1 MTLTTGSIGQHQTS
15 VGTTQNTA
23 KTAST
28 NTSATEK
35 ESSTASTQPSNLSDR
50 AQKIQKLNEEFFTG
64 GPRSVKITPS
74 FIQRLNEYGFLNDS
88 EASRY
93 LTDQQSLGTAQD
105 DTVGQLSDFIDDFSS
120 KLNEESS
127 ENSLVATLEKAK
139 TVLDN
144 LGNTNSNSAL
154 DIKTTSAELT
164 QYLNSDDAKT
174 LSKEDKDHLSQL
186 QMVLGIADTL
196 QPDNLSRSK
205 LNDYVRILNGF

>member
-1 MTLTTGSIGQHQTS
+1 MTLTTGSISQHQTS

-23 KTAST
+23 ETAST
-28 NTSATEK
+28 NKTTAEQENNVTSQA
-35 ESSTASTQPSNLSDR
+35 SNLSDR
-50 AQKIQKLNEEFFTG
+50 AQKIQKLNEEFFSG
-64 GPRSVKITPS
+64 GPRSVKITPA
-74 FIQRLNEYGFLNDS
+74 FIQRLNEYGFLNDT

-120 KLNEESS
+120 KLREESTD
-127 ENSLVATLEKAK
+127 NSLVATLEKAK
-139 TVLDN
+139 KVLDN

-164 QYLNSDDAKT
+164 QYLNSEDAKT
-174 LSKEDKDHLSQL
+174 LSEEDKDHLSQL
-186 QMVLGIADTL
+186 QMVLGIADKL

>member
-23 KTAST
+23 ETAST

-35 ESSTASTQPSNLSDR
+35 ESNTASTQPSNLSNR
-50 AQKIQKLNEEFFTG
+50 AQKIQKLNEEFFSG
-64 GPRSVKITPS
+64 GPRSVKITPA

-120 KLNEESS
+120 KLREESS
-127 ENSLVATLEKAK
+127 ENSLVTTLEKAK
-139 TVLDN
+139 KVLDN

-174 LSKEDKDHLSQL
+174 LSAEDKDHLSQL
-186 QMVLGIADTL
+186 QMVLGIADKL